1 MAEGL
6 VNRFLAAEW
15 QAFSAGTR
23 PSGYVHPLAI
33 KAMAEEGIDISTNE
47 STSVAVY
54 QDETFDLV
62 ITVCD
67 QAAEDCPA
75 WLGGG
80 KVIHISFPDPAEAR
94 GMEEEKLAVFRSVRD
109 DIRQRIFLYL
119 EDGRT

>member
-119 EDGRT
+119 EDCRT

>member
-109 DIRQRIFLYL
+109 DIRQRIFLCL